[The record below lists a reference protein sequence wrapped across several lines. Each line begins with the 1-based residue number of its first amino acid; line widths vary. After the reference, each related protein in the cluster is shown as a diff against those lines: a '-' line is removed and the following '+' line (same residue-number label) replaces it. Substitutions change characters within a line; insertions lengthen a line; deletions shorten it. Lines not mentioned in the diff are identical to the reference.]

1 MTSPSFDAAA
11 ETYDQTRGFPPGIG
25 EAVAR
30 VALEWI
36 GGRRRVVEVGI
47 GTGRIAIP
55 LLACGATVT
64 GVDLSWQMMQR
75 LRRALP
81 CELAPPGLVQGDA
94 GHLPLA
100 AGSFDAVISVH
111 VFQLLGDWL
120 SALAEVRRVL
130 RAGGVFLNGYEWRPP
145 DSPGARL
152 MEHWRVMVQ
161 ANGSSPHSAAARDF
175 ADLKAD
181 LLAMGARCEERPVGE
196 WTTTRTL
203 ARQIETIEH
212 RTWSPGWVLP
222 EELSARALAELRAWA
237 VTEYGAL
244 DSVHEVPHR
253 FIWQRFT
260 WK

>member
-11 ETYDQTRGFPPGIG
+11 ETYDQTRAFPPGIG
-25 EAVAR
+25 EGVAR
-30 VALEWI
+30 GALEWI

-55 LLACGATVT
+55 LMACGAAVT
-64 GVDLSWQMMQR
+64 GVDLSRQMMQR

-81 CELAPPGLVQGDA
+81 SELALPGLVQGDA
-94 GHLPLA
+94 ARLPLA

-111 VFQLLGDWL
+111 VFHLLGDWL

-152 MEHWRVMVQ
+152 MERWRVIVQ
-161 ANGSSPHSAAARDF
+161 ANGGSTHRAAARDF
-175 ADLKAD
+175 ADLKLD
-181 LLAMGARCEERPVGE
+181 LLATGARCEERTVGE

-203 ARQIETIEH
+203 ARQVETIEH
-212 RTWSPGWVLP
+212 RTWSPGWAMP
-222 EELSARALAELRAWA
+222 EEFSARSLAELRAWA

-244 DSVHEVPHR
+244 DSIREVRHR
-253 FIWQRFT
+253 FMWQRFT
-260 WK
+260 WD